1 MNMGQLTSI
10 LPLILLVVVFYF
22 LLIRPQRKR
31 QQEATAMQ
39 NSLAP
44 GARVMTTTG
53 LFATVVAVENEDV
66 VLEVAPGIE
75 TRWVKAAIGRVV
87 TPGDAP
93 ADEPLADDPV
103 VEDAVDE
110 RAVAEDRAADEAKDD
125 TPHVE
130 TETTAERNGGKDSST
145 KQS

>member
-1 MNMGQLTSI
+1 MGQLGSI

-31 QQEATAMQ
+31 QQEAVKMQ

-53 LFATVVAVENEDV
+53 LFGTVVAVDNEDV
-66 VLEVAPGIE
+66 ILEVAPGIE
-75 TRWVKAAIGRVV
+75 TRWVKAAIGRVIA
-87 TPGDAP
+87 PGEAP
-93 ADEPLADDPV
+93 A
-103 VEDAVDE
+103 
-110 RAVAEDRAADEAKDD
+110 AEDDDADESGEDKNESE
-125 TPHVE
+125 P
-130 TETTAERNGGKDSST
+130 TADRNDGQDSSS

>member
-1 MNMGQLTSI
+1 MGQLGSI

-31 QQEATAMQ
+31 QQEAVQMQ
-39 NSLAP
+39 NSLTP

-53 LFATVVAVENEDV
+53 LFATVVAVDNEDV
-66 VLEVAPGIE
+66 ILEVAPGIE

-93 ADEPLADDPV
+93 AGDDEP
-103 VEDAVDE
+103 VEQESALDE
-110 RAVAEDRAADEAKDD
+110 EGKKESEA
-125 TPHVE
+125 TV
-130 TETTAERNGGKDSST
+130 ERNGDQDSST

>member
-1 MNMGQLTSI
+1 MERVAPVGNNPLGTF

-31 QQEATAMQ
+31 QQEQLSMQ

-53 LFATVVAVENEDV
+53 LFGTVVGLQDEDV
-66 VLEVAPGIE
+66 ILEIAPGVE

-87 TPGDAP
+87 TP
-93 ADEPLADDPV
+93 
-103 VEDAVDE
+103 VEDADDAE
-110 RAVAEDRAADEAKDD
+110 PDSAQSVAEEGVQKDAHEDIQKDKDE
-125 TPHVE
+125 PV
-130 TETTAERNGGKDSST
+130 TETPEDGGAKDSST

>member
-1 MNMGQLTSI
+1 M
-10 LPLILLVVVFYF
+10 PLILLVVVFYF

-31 QQEATAMQ
+31 QQEALQMQ

-53 LFATVVAVENEDV
+53 LFGTVVAVDNEDV
-66 VLEVAPGIE
+66 VLEIAPGIE

-93 ADEPLADDPV
+93 A
-103 VEDAVDE
+103 
-110 RAVAEDRAADEAKDD
+110 ADETSDD
-125 TPHVE
+125 EATSGEEGKKESEATVD
-130 TETTAERNGGKDSST
+130 RNDDQDSST

>member
-1 MNMGQLTSI
+1 MGSNNALTSF

-31 QQEATAMQ
+31 QQEQLRMQ

-53 LFATVVAVENEDV
+53 LFGDVVAVDGDDV
-66 VLEVAPGIE
+66 ILEIAPGVE

-87 TPGDAP
+87 TDAEAP
-93 ADEPLADDPV
+93 AADG
-103 VEDAVDE
+103 EGE
-110 RAVAEDRAADEAKDD
+110 KDD
-125 TPHVE
+125 TVAG
-130 TETTAERNGGKDSST
+130 TAEPADTVDGEQKDSST
-145 KQS
+145 KKS

>member
-1 MNMGQLTSI
+1 MGQLGSI

-31 QQEATAMQ
+31 QQEAQQMQ

-53 LFATVVAVENEDV
+53 LFATVVAVDNEDV

-87 TPGDAP
+87 QPGDAP
-93 ADEPLADDPV
+93 VVTDEP
-103 VEDAVDE
+103 
-110 RAVAEDRAADEAKDD
+110 VAETDVADGD
-125 TPHVE
+125 TKESDATV
-130 TETTAERNGGKDSST
+130 ERNGDQDSST

>member
-1 MNMGQLTSI
+1 MDMGQLGSI

-31 QQEATAMQ
+31 QQEAIRMQ
-39 NSLAP
+39 NSLTP

-53 LFATVVAVENEDV
+53 LFGTVVAVDNEDV
-66 VLEVAPGIE
+66 VLEVAPGVE

-93 ADEPLADDPV
+93 AGDEAASD
-103 VEDAVDE
+103 EEGKNESEAAVD
-110 RAVAEDRAADEAKDD
+110 
-125 TPHVE
+125 
-130 TETTAERNGGKDSST
+130 RNGDQDSST

>member
-1 MNMGQLTSI
+1 MEGRPLMDMGQLSSI

-31 QQEATAMQ
+31 QQEALKMQ

-66 VLEVAPGIE
+66 ILEVAPGIE

-87 TPGDAP
+87 TPGDEP
-93 ADEPLADDPV
+93 VDKVDSDTDDEKDTS
-103 VEDAVDE
+103 VE
-110 RAVAEDRAADEAKDD
+110 
-125 TPHVE
+125 P
-130 TETTAERNGGKDSST
+130 NGDQDSSS

>member
-1 MNMGQLTSI
+1 MNTGQLTSI

-31 QQEATAMQ
+31 QQEAAQMQ
-39 NSLAP
+39 NSLTP

-53 LFATVVAVENEDV
+53 LFGTVVAVENEDV

-87 TPGDAP
+87 TPGEP
-93 ADEPLADDPV
+93 VADEPRADDEP
-103 VEDAVDE
+103 DA
-110 RAVAEDRAADEAKDD
+110 AETDKDGTTGTTGT
-125 TPHVE
+125 TP
-130 TETTAERNGGKDSST
+130 ERNDGQDTT
-145 KQS
+145 KS

>member
-1 MNMGQLTSI
+1 MDMGQLGSI

-31 QQEATAMQ
+31 QQEAVKMQ
-39 NSLAP
+39 NSLTP
-44 GARVMTTTG
+44 GTRVMTTTG
-53 LFATVVAVENEDV
+53 LFANVVTVDNEDV
-66 VLEVAPGIE
+66 VLEIAPGIE

-93 ADEPLADDPV
+93 ASDGDPV
-103 VEDAVDE
+103 ADQADLDDE
-110 RAVAEDRAADEAKDD
+110 GKK
-125 TPHVE
+125 E
-130 TETTAERNGGKDSST
+130 TEATVERDGDQGSST

>member
-1 MNMGQLTSI
+1 MDTGQLTSL
-10 LPLILLVVVFYF
+10 LPLVLLVVVFYF

-31 QQEATAMQ
+31 QQEAVQMQ
-39 NSLAP
+39 NSLTT

-53 LFATVVAVENEDV
+53 LFGTVVAVDNEDV
-66 VLEVAPGIE
+66 ILEVAPGVE

-93 ADEPLADDPV
+93 AEEP
-103 VEDAVDE
+103 
-110 RAVAEDRAADEAKDD
+110 AESDS
-125 TPHVE
+125 E
-130 TETTAERNGGKDSST
+130 TSAERDGDQGTDN

>member
-1 MNMGQLTSI
+1 MDMGQLGSI

-31 QQEATAMQ
+31 QQEAIKMQ
-39 NSLAP
+39 NSLSP

-53 LFATVVAVENEDV
+53 LFGTVVAVDNEDV
-66 VLEVAPGIE
+66 VIEIAPGIE

-93 ADEPLADDPV
+93 STVEPAGQESGLGEDDDRGS
-103 VEDAVDE
+103 EAAVD
-110 RAVAEDRAADEAKDD
+110 
-125 TPHVE
+125 
-130 TETTAERNGGKDSST
+130 RNGDQDSST

>member
-1 MNMGQLTSI
+1 MGQLGSI

-53 LFATVVAVENEDV
+53 LFGTVVAVDNEDV
-66 VLEVAPGIE
+66 ILEVAPGIE

-93 ADEPLADDPV
+93 ADEPLADEPV
-103 VEDAVDE
+103 A
-110 RAVAEDRAADEAKDD
+110 DD
-125 TPHVE
+125 TVGHEVVKGDDDKDNTPREE
-130 TETTAERNGGKDSST
+130 TETTVERNGGKDSST

>member
-1 MNMGQLTSI
+1 MDMGQLSSI

-31 QQEATAMQ
+31 QQEALKMQ

-53 LFATVVAVENEDV
+53 LFATVVAVDNEDV
-66 VLEVAPGIE
+66 ILEVAPGIE

-87 TPGDAP
+87 TPGD
-93 ADEPLADDPV
+93 EP
-103 VEDAVDE
+103 VDE
-110 RAVAEDRAADEAKDD
+110 VDSDTGDEKD
-125 TPHVE
+125 TSVE
-130 TETTAERNGGKDSST
+130 HNGDQGSSS